1 MQFNTAITYDLAA
14 KGNFSKTLEI
24 ENSYKKLNDPNGA
37 HIKNNFFLRCQ
48 EDGTGKFCP
57 KMEFSLK
64 TLWPSKDVSETRG
77 YLHNDLEVDRTNTRY
92 GLQKMTVFFVFKER
106 KIGKKSIESLLHY
119 FLLQVEF

>member
-14 KGNFSKTLEI
+14 KGNFSKTLDI
-24 ENSYKKLNDPNGA
+24 ENSYKDLNKPNGA
-37 HIKNNFFLRCQ
+37 YIKNNFFLRCQ

-92 GLQKMTVFFVFKER
+92 GLQKMTVFFVFKEKR
-106 KIGKKSIESLLHY
+106 K
-119 FLLQVEF
+119 